1 MEAGMSQT
9 QRIAIVTA
17 AGGGIGRATAL
28 ALLQQGLTVIAVDR
42 DRAALDALHG
52 AADSERLLAVVADA
66 TDPAAAERAVFDA
79 TRLGGLHVL
88 VNGVGSTCSGGIRE
102 LSLQTWREKFELNL
116 TSVFVMTQA
125 ALPLLRATH
134 GDRVVINLSSS
145 LAAVADPQ
153 TIAYSAFKAALEQM
167 TRCLALDLA
176 ADGVRAVAVAPGPV
190 AATGGEA
197 EFESPEYA
205 RLTPLRRFAT
215 TDEIAAMI
223 AFVASPAASYVSGT
237 TVRVDGGD
245 SAFGAGWG
253 ALEPLLR
260 GDR

>member
-1 MEAGMSQT
+1 MNHQ

-17 AGGGIGRATAL
+17 AAGGIGRATTL
-28 ALLQQGLTVIAVDR
+28 ALLNQGYTVIAVDR
-42 DRAALDALHG
+42 NRESLDALHV
-52 AADSERLLAVVADA
+52 AAGCRALYAVVADA
-66 TDPAAAERAVFDA
+66 TQPGEVERVIQTAA
-79 TRLGGLHVL
+79 RLGGLHVL
-88 VNGVGSTCSGGIRE
+88 VNGVGSTCSGGIRD
-102 LSLQTWREKFELNL
+102 LSLRTWREKFELNL

-125 ALPLLRATH
+125 ALPLLQTTP

-145 LAAVADPQ
+145 LAAIADPQ
-153 TIAYSAFKAALEQM
+153 TIAYSAFKAALEQW

-190 AATGGEA
+190 ADTAGEA
-197 EFESPEYA
+197 EFESPAYL

-215 TDEIAAMI
+215 PDEIAAAI
-223 AFVASPAASYVSGT
+223 AFVASPAASYLSGT